1 MWKDATVREI
11 AVVLVIKLM
20 LLYGIW
26 TTFFHR
32 PDERELTPH
41 DVGHLLLGNSHQAA
55 FDPLITNV
63 ATQE

>member
-1 MWKDATVREI
+1 MWKDASVREI
-11 AVVLVIKLM
+11 AVVLGIKLI
-20 LLYGIW
+20 LLYGLWI
-26 TTFFHR
+26 TFFHH

-41 DVGHLLLGNSHQAA
+41 DVGLLLLGKSQQAA